1 MRTGIGVEKRW
12 PLLGALALAM
22 AVPLLLP
29 SRFSLGADWIVPAVV
44 ALLLV
49 AIVVA
54 RLRRL

>member
-1 MRTGIGVEKRW
+1 MEKRW